1 MTIDSKALTRAAE
14 SMAEAVK
21 HARLAYQFC
30 PGSYTMRTLQ
40 AYLTAASALD
50 QHISALAFAH
60 SAEWLRK
67 FPKIVEDWDGEEG
80 KKETPRAAVPR
91 RSEIHSTVPLCLG

>member
-1 MTIDSKALTRAAE
+1 MNGRKMTIDSKALTRAAE

-30 PGSYTMRTLQ
+30 PGSYTMTTLQ
-40 AYLTAASALD
+40 ACLTAASALD

-67 FPKIVEDWDGEEG
+67 FPKIVEDCDGE
-80 KKETPRAAVPR
+80 
-91 RSEIHSTVPLCLG
+91 

>member
-1 MTIDSKALTRAAE
+1 MTIDSKVLTRAAE

-30 PGSYTMRTLQ
+30 PGSYTFTTLK
-40 AYLTAASALD
+40 ACLTAAGAID
-50 QHISALAFAH
+50 EHISALAFVH

-67 FPKIVEDWDGEEG
+67 LPRIEEQ
-80 KKETPRAAVPR
+80 AAR
-91 RSEIHSTVPLCLG
+91 RQREEAQAHFAQRHGGLR

>member
-30 PGSYTMRTLQ
+30 PGSYTMTMLQ
-40 AYLTAASALD
+40 SCLHQCRD
-50 QHISALAFAH
+50 
-60 SAEWLRK
+60 RRRGN
-67 FPKIVEDWDGEEG
+67 IVVVGG
-80 KKETPRAAVPR
+80 QK
-91 RSEIHSTVPLCLG
+91 RSELARDR